1 MKVSLESGE
10 FLVVSQQPGKPVR
23 TAAVKGTELN
33 LELTHVE
40 RLSFDL
46 MGCVI
51 YLKSWCD
58 LTTALTTLS
67 VRSKLPLLLG
77 LSNRPSLTLG
87 MLGRSGKKRRGRT
100 PPWSKLHGDYGSLPF
115 N

>member
-1 MKVSLESGE
+1 MKVNLESGE
-10 FLVVSQQPGKPVR
+10 FLVVSQQPGKPVK
-23 TAAVKGTELN
+23 TAAVKGTELT

-67 VRSKLPLLLG
+67 EKSKLPLLLG
-77 LSNRPSLTLG
+77 LSNRLSLTSD
-87 MLGRSGKKRRGRT
+87 MSGRSGERT
-100 PPWSKLHGDYGSLPF
+100 QRKNASLE
-115 N
+115 